1 MEGRKESKKKGLILK
16 SNKWRS
22 LVPRADWRQELTSWE
37 QMRGNGMCQ

>member
-1 MEGRKESKKKGLILK
+1 MGGSKEGKKVLILK
-16 SNKWRS
+16 SSKWRS